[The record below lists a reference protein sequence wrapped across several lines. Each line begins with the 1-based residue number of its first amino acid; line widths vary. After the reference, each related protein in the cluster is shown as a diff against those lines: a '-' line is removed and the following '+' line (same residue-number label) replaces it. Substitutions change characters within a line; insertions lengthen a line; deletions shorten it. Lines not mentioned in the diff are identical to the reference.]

1 MLFANKQQDWRQVLV
16 KQLTVK
22 FTICGNSEQDI
33 SYLGLAMAHA
43 WKNLDLF
50 EDVHQNVVGG
60 KDMAIRSYNSL
71 QSNFSFSYSFPLF
84 FVLLSQG

>member
-60 KDMAIRSYNSL
+60 LSEVTTVYRAIFHSAVLSPCFLSSL
-71 QSNFSFSYSFPLF
+71 VKANWF
-84 FVLLSQG
+84 